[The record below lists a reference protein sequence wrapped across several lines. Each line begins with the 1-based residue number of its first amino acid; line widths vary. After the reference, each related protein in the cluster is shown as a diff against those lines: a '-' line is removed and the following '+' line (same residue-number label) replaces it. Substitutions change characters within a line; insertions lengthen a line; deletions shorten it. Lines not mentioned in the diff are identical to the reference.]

1 MKDKDSQSE
10 REREGEQAN
19 ISSECCC
26 CCLGRWRF
34 LGPAMYGYTYVCII
48 AHTYIYTLKAHAF
61 LLFFGAPRLFRF
73 FKKSANKY
81 PSCVHAYILYIA
93 IYAYICVGTY
103 ERTLFSYI
111 RQNNTRQH
119 GISNIWKRVLCLCL
133 FLFLFNLRACV
144 CVCVRVSCICEW
156 LLLLNRYRNKICS
169 CPTKLKRVSQKQ
181 TK

>member
-1 MKDKDSQSE
+1 
-10 REREGEQAN
+10 
-19 ISSECCC
+19 
-26 CCLGRWRF
+26 
-34 LGPAMYGYTYVCII
+34 MYGYTYVCII

-81 PSCVHAYILYIA
+81 PSCVHAYILYIG

-144 CVCVRVSCICEW
+144 CVCVSVFRVFVSGFCYWIAIATKFALAPLNWKGFHKSKPNNGKRFRNNPITLW
-156 LLLLNRYRNKICS
+156 LKTDNM
-169 CPTKLKRVSQKQ
+169 PT
-181 TK
+181 